1 MYFINIECLIQ
12 IMDKMHEE
20 DYLIQKITPFNLN
33 EVKNVDDLL
42 RALKYCGFQ
51 GRNLGKA
58 LDILYK
64 MVSDADILT
73 VLTLSGAMIPAGMGE
88 LICTLMDH
96 KLIDVLVTTGANI
109 IHDFVD
115 AVTNVG
121 HYVGSATIDDNELYK
136 LRINRIYDTF
146 LPEGN
151 YKIAEEALLEIIHE
165 IFESKEINILP
176 SDLLK
181 KVGEKL
187 NKRSILAVAAKNNI
201 PIFVP
206 AFSDSEFALNL
217 IKYSI
222 REDYK
227 FNFDILGDVLKF
239 ADIIR
244 KSREYGTLIVGGGVP
259 RNWAQ
264 QIFPLLDQ
272 IEKVERM
279 GYNYSVR
286 IHTATEYDGG
296 LSGCT
301 ISESKSWGK
310 YSLESKYISVWC
322 DATIALPIL
331 ITGLLQRLKII

>member
-1 MYFINIECLIQ
+1 
-12 IMDKMHEE
+12 MDKPHAE
-20 DYLIQKITPFNLN
+20 DYLSQKITPFNVN
-33 EVKNVDDLL
+33 KVKNIDDLL
-42 RALKYCGFQ
+42 SALKYCGFQ

-64 MVSDADILT
+64 MVSNPDILT
-73 VLTLSGAMIPAGMGE
+73 VLTLSGAMVPAGMGD
-88 LICTLMDH
+88 LISALMDH
-96 KLIDVLVTTGANI
+96 KLIDVLVTTGANVS
-109 IHDFVD
+109 HDLVD
-115 AVTNVG
+115 ASTNVG
-121 HYVGSATIDDNELYK
+121 HYIGNVNMDDNELYK
-136 LRINRIYDTF
+136 LRINRIYDTL
-146 LPEGN
+146 LPERN
-151 YKIAEEALLEIIHE
+151 YKIAEDTLLEIIHE
-165 IFESKEINILP
+165 IFDTKEIDILP
-176 SDLLK
+176 SDLLA
-181 KVGEKL
+181 KVGAKL
-187 NKRSILAVAAKNNI
+187 NKRSILAIASKNNI

-206 AFSDSEFALNL
+206 AFTDSEFALNL

-222 REDYK
+222 KEDYK

-244 KSREYGTLIVGGGVP
+244 NSQEYGTLIVGGGVP

-264 QIFPLLDQ
+264 QVFPLLDQ
-272 IEKVERM
+272 IENVENM

-310 YSLESKYISVWC
+310 YSLESKYVSVWC